1 MSTLPPEGT
10 DPVVLQGDTSTATR
24 LRRRAAFSS
33 MLGTTIEYYDF
44 ILYGTMAAV
53 VFGPLFFPASNTA
66 LSTIASFGTLAA
78 GYIARPL
85 GGVIF
90 GHFGDRL
97 GRKSMLMITMIM
109 MGVASAAIG
118 LLPTYHTIGVAAPIV
133 LVLLRIVQGVAVG
146 GEWGGAALMVVEHA
160 DAGNRGRWAGIMQ
173 LGTPFGFLLST
184 AAVAVVT
191 QLPEPEFTTW
201 GWRLPFLFSAALLV
215 LGMYV
220 RLRVVESPV
229 FAAAD
234 RQEPSTPALQVL
246 RRPRPIILGVAAG
259 VAPFALTALTSSHII
274 AYATGIGYE
283 VGDVMRCLLAVV
295 FVSIIAIPVCAALS
309 DFFGRRRVMMV
320 GAVGAILYAFPLYA
334 LINSHSLWI
343 MTAAL
348 MFAQLLQNAMYAP
361 LTPLLSE
368 MFPTHIRYTGVSIA
382 YQTAALIGAGFTPL
396 IASTMLAAF
405 DGSSV
410 PLSVIVAGTAALT
423 LGALVVTAETKGRD
437 LYRDVHPLIG
447 HELLGRG
454 AVAETMSGD
463 RQRLAPSPKER

>member
-1 MSTLPPEGT
+1 MSAPPPES
-10 DPVVLQGDTSTATR
+10 PYSVVPHGNPSTAIR

-33 MLGTTIEYYDF
+33 LLGTTIEYYDF

-53 VFGPLFFPASNTA
+53 VFGPLFFPASNPA

-78 GYIARPL
+78 GYVARPL
-85 GGVIF
+85 GGVVF

-97 GRKSMLMITMIM
+97 GRKSMLLITMIM
-109 MGVASAAIG
+109 MGISSAAIG
-118 LLPTYHTIGVAAPIV
+118 LLPTYHAIGVAAPIV
-133 LVLLRIVQGVAVG
+133 LVLLRVVQGVAVG

-160 DAGNRGRWAGIMQ
+160 DADNRGRWAGIMQ

-234 RQEPSTPALQVL
+234 RQEPSTPAMQVL
-246 RRPRPIILGVAAG
+246 RRPRPMVLGVAAG
-259 VAPFALTALTSSHII
+259 MAPFALTALTSSHII

-295 FVSIIAIPVCAALS
+295 FVSIIAIPLCATLS
-309 DFFGRRRVMMV
+309 DFFGRRRVMMA

-334 LINSHSLWI
+334 LINSHSLWT

-396 IASTMLAAF
+396 IASTMLATF
-405 DGSSV
+405 DGSSL
-410 PLSVIVAGTAALT
+410 PLSAIVAGTAALT

-437 LYRDVHPLIG
+437 LSRDLHSPIG
-447 HELLGRG
+447 RDTRGRE
-454 AVAETMSGD
+454 AVNETSSGEGT
-463 RQRLAPSPKER
+463 R